1 MRTLRVIGLLLLI
14 PLLDAILLVAI
25 AAWGFLG
32 PIETVALVVLT
43 GLVGMFLV
51 RAEGRRTIR
60 KIQRKLVEGKPPTD
74 ELMDGGLLIAA
85 GAFLLTPGFVTD
97 TLGVLLTIPITRVPI
112 RVVLKKYVVTPYVDK
127 QVGGMATG
135 NVWTY
140 GFPEGEDPFENA
152 GGASGG
158 GGFGGPGGP
167 GGPGAGSGDAGG
179 DSNDDDVYDLGD
191 DAYDIEFEE

>member
-1 MRTLRVIGLLLLI
+1 MRTLRYIGLLLLI

-60 KIQRKLVEGKPPTD
+60 KIQRKLAEGKPPTD

-97 TLGVLLTIPITRVPI
+97 ALGVLLTIPITRVPI
-112 RVVLKKYVVTPYVDK
+112 RVVLKKYVVTPYIDE
-127 QVGGMATG
+127 QVGGMASG

-140 GFPEGEDPFENA
+140 GFPEDEDPFENV

-158 GGFGGPGGP
+158 GGFGGGP
-167 GGPGAGSGDAGG
+167 GPGDAGG
-179 DSNDDDVYDLGD
+179 SSTDDDVYDLGD
-191 DAYDIEFEE
+191 DAYDIEFEDKE

>member
-1 MRTLRVIGLLLLI
+1 MRTLRYIGLLLLI

-43 GLVGMFLV
+43 GLIGMFLV

-60 KIQRKLVEGKPPTD
+60 KIQRKLAEGKPPTD

-97 TLGVLLTIPITRVPI
+97 ALGVLLTIPITRVPI
-112 RVVLKKYVVTPYVDK
+112 RVVLKRYIVTPYIDK
-127 QVGGMATG
+127 QVDGMASG

-140 GFPEGEDPFENA
+140 GFPEDEDPFENV
-152 GGASGG
+152 GGASGGG
-158 GGFGGPGGP
+158 GGFGGPG
-167 GGPGAGSGDAGG
+167 AGSGDVGG
-179 DSNDDDVYDLGD
+179 SSTDDDVYDLGD
-191 DAYDIEFEE
+191 DAYDIEFEEKE